1 MKAHRYRVGQTLYF
15 RPARGVE
22 GRPGDVRIE
31 RLLPAD
37 AGGNQYRVES
47 VFDGLHRVVR
57 EDELAPRVAA
67 GSDL

>member
-31 RLLPAD
+31 RLLPPD

-47 VFDGLHRVVR
+47 VFDRVQRVVR
-57 EDELAPRVAA
+57 EDELSPRAA
-67 GSDL
+67 ADAAL